1 MREERERGRK
11 PDKEQKISKS
21 KVKKAIKRMRDKK
34 AAGIDEIPSK
44 AWKCRKE
51 KLEEWL

>member
-11 PDKEQKISKS
+11 PDKKKSKS
-21 KVKKAIKRMRDKK
+21 KIKKAIKRMRDKK

-44 AWKCRKE
+44 A
-51 KLEEWL
+51 